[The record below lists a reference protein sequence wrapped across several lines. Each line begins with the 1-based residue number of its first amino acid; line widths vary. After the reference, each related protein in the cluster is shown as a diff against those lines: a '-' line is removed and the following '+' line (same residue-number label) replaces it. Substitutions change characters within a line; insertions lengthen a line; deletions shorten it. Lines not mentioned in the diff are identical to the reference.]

1 MVKLGTSEP
10 VIFEHTEKDNYWG
23 NRGEASG
30 KNRLVQI
37 LMQVREDRGQFKP
50 A

>member
-1 MVKLGTSEP
+1 MVKLGTSEA
-10 VIFEHTEKDNYWG
+10 VIVEHTEKDTYWG
-23 NRGEASG
+23 DGGEGSG

-37 LMQVREDRGQFKP
+37 LMQVREELGQFKP